1 VLLSVQIIKDNVIV
15 NKGQS
20 WDSALGDKK
29 IMNIF
34 ARKRNKSEASSVFKG
49 MNKKQKRYEALV
61 NVYSPDLYRYAY
73 WICRDPDIAQDLV
86 QETCLRAWKS
96 LDSLLDDKSAK
107 GWLFIILRRENAR
120 RFERKQ
126 LQMVDIEDHAVADD
140 YDSSAEMDS
149 ELLRR
154 KILTLPADYKEP
166 LLLQLV
172 AGFSTEEIA
181 TQLDLNKNTVLT
193 RLFRAKNLLKS
204 SLTTIN
210 QENEAAHG

>member
-1 VLLSVQIIKDNVIV
+1 
-15 NKGQS
+15 
-20 WDSALGDKK
+20 
-29 IMNIF
+29 MNIF
-34 ARKRNKSEASSVFKG
+34 ARKRNKSAESSVFKD

-126 LQMVDIEDHAVADD
+126 LQIVDIEDHAVADE
-140 YDSSAEMDS
+140 YDSSAEMES

-154 KILTLPADYKEP
+154 KILTLPDDYKDP

-181 TQLDLNKNTVLT
+181 TQLELNKNTVLT

-204 SLTTIN
+204 SLTTVSK
-210 QENEAAHG
+210 ENEAAHG

>member
-1 VLLSVQIIKDNVIV
+1 MLLSVQIIKDNVIV

>member
-1 VLLSVQIIKDNVIV
+1 
-15 NKGQS
+15 
-20 WDSALGDKK
+20 
-29 IMNIF
+29 MNIF
-34 ARKRNKSEASSVFKG
+34 TRKRNKSSESSVFKD
-49 MNKKQKRYEALV
+49 MNRKQKRYEALV

-73 WICRDPDIAQDLV
+73 WICHDPDIAQDLV

-107 GWLFIILRRENAR
+107 GWLFTILRRENAR

-126 LQMVDIEDHAVADD
+126 LSMVDIEDYEVADQ
-140 YDSSAEMDS
+140 YDSSAEMDN

-154 KILTLPADYKEP
+154 KILALPSEYKEP

-172 AGFSTEEIA
+172 AGFSGEEIA
-181 TQLDLNKNTVLT
+181 GQLNLNKNTVLT

-204 SLTTIN
+204 SLTTVTK
-210 QENEAAHG
+210 ESGAAHG